1 MYYPKSQITPNLY
14 TNGDEFVS
22 SIDNSSYSGYYF
34 KTSAGKYFTG
44 RNQDD
49 RPNVELIIAT
59 ALSQDTNT
67 TPNPNININVL
78 SLDNTDF
85 LSNQYEVNTD
95 EVLNYFTLKNIN
107 IYDPPKTLIPTYNPI
122 LPTQQDY
129 QNGEF
134 RRLFAKKTNEI
145 QYVEI
150 DQDTFAKLLA
160 KDPQILWQLY
170 EPFDLTWY
178 LTGNIEDVARI
189 NFNTV
194 ELATLRKKLPML
206 GEYLKFNY
214 IKYYNKMV
222 TTNVLVN
229 RDTRAN
235 TTLNREQLTGSLYR
249 DNSISR

>member
-1 MYYPKSQITPNLY
+1 MYFPKSQITPNLY
-14 TNGDEFVS
+14 TNGGEYVYADTQVV
-22 SIDNSSYSGYYF
+22 YSGYYF
-34 KTSAGKYFTG
+34 KTSTGKYFTG

-49 RPNVELIIAT
+49 RPNEELLILQTVQTIETPIIENSQLNYAAT
-59 ALSQDTNT
+59 TNVYEQINEEYLNLTLT
-67 TPNPNININVL
+67 TPSITI
-78 SLDNTDF
+78 
-85 LSNQYEVNTD
+85 
-95 EVLNYFTLKNIN
+95 
-107 IYDPPKTLIPTYNPI
+107 IPTYNPV

-134 RRLFAKKTNEI
+134 RRLFAKKTNET

-150 DQDTFAKLLA
+150 NQDIFAKLLA

-170 EPFDLTWY
+170 EPFDLTWQ
-178 LTGNIEDVARI
+178 LTGNIEDVARV

-194 ELATLRKKLPML
+194 ELATLRKRLPRL

-235 TTLNREQLTGSLYR
+235 TTLNREQPTGSLYR

>member
-1 MYYPKSQITPNLY
+1 MYFPKSQITPNLY
-14 TNGDEFVS
+14 TNGGEFVYA
-22 SIDNSSYSGYYF
+22 DTQEVYSGYYF
-34 KTSAGKYFTG
+34 KTSTGKYYTG

-49 RPNVELIIAT
+49 RPNEELLILQTVQTIAT
-59 ALSQDTNT
+59 PIIQNSQLNYASTTNVYEQINEEYLNLTST
-67 TPNPNININVL
+67 TPTITI
-78 SLDNTDF
+78 
-85 LSNQYEVNTD
+85 
-95 EVLNYFTLKNIN
+95 
-107 IYDPPKTLIPTYNPI
+107 IPTYNPV

-150 DQDTFAKLLA
+150 NQDIFAKLLA
-160 KDPQILWQLY
+160 KDPQILWQVY
-170 EPFDLTWY
+170 EPFDLTWQ
-178 LTGNIEDVARI
+178 LTGNIEDVARV

-194 ELATLRKKLPML
+194 ELISKRRRLLRL
-206 GEYLKFNY
+206 GDYLKFDY

-235 TTLNREQLTGSLYR
+235 TTLNREQLTGSLY
-249 DNSISR
+249 

>member
-1 MYYPKSQITPNLY
+1 MYFPKSQITPNLY
-14 TNGDEFVS
+14 TNGGEFVNA
-22 SIDNSSYSGYYF
+22 DTQEVYSGYYF
-34 KTSAGKYFTG
+34 KISTGKYFTG

-49 RPNVELIIAT
+49 RPNEELLPLQTVQIIDTPIVQNAQSNYTAT
-59 ALSQDTNT
+59 TNIYEQINEEYLNLTST
-67 TPNPNININVL
+67 TPTITI
-78 SLDNTDF
+78 
-85 LSNQYEVNTD
+85 
-95 EVLNYFTLKNIN
+95 
-107 IYDPPKTLIPTYNPI
+107 IPSYNPV

-194 ELATLRKKLPML
+194 ELATLRKKLPRL

-229 RDTRAN
+229 RDARAN
-235 TTLNREQLTGSLYR
+235 TILNREQPTGSIYR